1 MQDVTTFYIPGL
13 DVRVHYISKTENEDT
28 TLFFDPS
35 ASRDSNWMTSKKGG
49 AKKATL
55 STWMTLQSIPE
66 ETIITP
72 NILEFLE
79 QALEPIPTFNIKDTP
94 NETAN
99 NDEMFED
106 STSGSHA
113 GQAVTSSYTS
123 FPVEVIVY
131 FHMQSSTFRFS
142 CIPVSRVECM
152 LRLPSL
158 DLVFSSKSADCELD
172 ESSANLDDVLK
183 SPNNANNTAN
193 SNKWNDS
200 SPEEPSR
207 GSLPEESSVQG
218 GLSVTGCLNDFSLYV
233 FHPYGAGRKQRPEDM
248 VFSPL
253 SSEERKDSLSVNV
266 AFVKFHL
273 SRSRKLTYEQEKLEQ
288 KQGNAC
294 VRFCTIINI
303 GSAKFK
309 YDMRRLTEIL
319 IFPRAWYRRNLVR
332 RLFLGEVK
340 TTSFHQEE
348 QMELKKT
355 SEIKPST
362 QNKNWIGLTTA
373 HSWETLVI
381 FAVNFKELNV
391 HMNMGN
397 VMGNVDWI
405 SKDFKSEGRLSIGS
419 TGHKNM
425 FISVGL
431 SGSKLEAKAGIVGGA
446 IDLGHIDTYVHL
458 REDKGT
464 EPVHKCGLQL
474 DVMEV
479 KFDYM
484 STSVLMGRVSHL
496 ILKVNDDWHVT
507 DVKDSKAAQ
516 IFVQGDLS
524 WDQLQ
529 MLISK
534 STTADLLKI
543 INKLE
548 EFFSQQFKSS
558 KKLFSSLEPWDHGH
572 HAVPKAKKSDNG
584 HDVNVVSHHRHWQ
597 KALQKISGMKIYT
610 LPFKLPDIGSVLGGL
625 LELKGSHISLACFH
639 GINFKSKSWALFSL
653 KDPSISF
660 VSDAQEILEETSRN
674 TTVIQTLSFIL
685 GQSDGQM
692 VTSHSYMAT
701 VKKIS
706 RSISYL
712 PPMKTLADWFSYA
725 FKSSELDEVHRFPT
739 LSTSTKEEKEI
750 AKSQQ
755 RTEEIF
761 AFPCLRMDLK
771 TKHVQGQH
779 APKIED
785 PRPGVECTFVTD
797 FDNHIYVTTDA
808 EAFFFLHDLISSYLK
823 EKERVLNIQ
832 HGMQKQE
839 QKSTEQKLS
848 LEQTQINGATGETD
862 KVNRLVSIDP
872 LQNDWRQ
879 FECNTWHLEPTVR
892 LISWAGSQIEPYGID
907 YILQRLGF
915 NHARTTIPKW
925 CQRGCMDP
933 LDKILSVI
941 VLKTIQVVKEERKKE
956 SNDAKKRT
964 L

>member
-1 MQDVTTFYIPGL
+1 MNIDYFFLIFRLRDIRPIMQDVTTFYIPGL
-13 DVRVHYISKTENEDT
+13 DVRVHYISKVENEDT

-55 STWMTLQSIPE
+55 SAWMTLQSIPE

-79 QALEPIPTFNIKDTP
+79 QALEPIPTFNIKDNP
-94 NETAN
+94 AANETAN
-99 NDEMFED
+99 NPDELFED

-172 ESSANLDDVLK
+172 ESSNLDDVLK
-183 SPNNANNTAN
+183 QSNTSNANNNTSTSSS

-207 GSLPEESSVQG
+207 GSLPEESSVHQG

-233 FHPYGAGRKQRPEDM
+233 FHPYGAGRKQRPEEM

-253 SSEERKDSLSVNV
+253 SSEERKDSLSVHV

-273 SRSRKLTYEQEKLEQ
+273 SRSRKLTYEQEMMRNLESSGQ

-303 GSAKFK
+303 GSASFK

-340 TTSFHQEE
+340 TTSFHQETE
-348 QMELKKT
+348 HHQMMELRKT
-355 SEIKPST
+355 SEIRNAQAAQAQQQQQ

-446 IDLGHIDTYVHL
+446 IDLGKIDTYVHL
-458 REDKGT
+458 KEDQGT

-507 DVKDSKAAQ
+507 DSNKDSKPAQ

-558 KKLFSSLEPWDHGH
+558 KKLFSSLEPWDHNQT
-572 HAVPKAKKSDNG
+572 HAMPKANKKSAETN
-584 HDVNVVSHHRHWQ
+584 DVNVVSHHRHWQ

-625 LELKGSHISLACFH
+625 LELRGSHISLACFH

-674 TTVIQTLSFIL
+674 TTVIQTLSFSL
-685 GQSDGQM
+685 GQSDGQPTL
-692 VTSHSYMAT
+692 TSHSYMAT

-725 FKSSELDEVHRFPT
+725 FKSSDLDEVYRFPT
-739 LSTSTKEEKEI
+739 LSASTKEEKEI

-771 TKHVQGQH
+771 TKHVQSQH
-779 APKIED
+779 APKGT
-785 PRPGVECTFVTD
+785 PHLLSFSGK
-797 FDNHIYVTTDA
+797 
-808 EAFFFLHDLISSYLK
+808 LK
-823 EKERVLNIQ
+823 
-832 HGMQKQE
+832 
-839 QKSTEQKLS
+839 
-848 LEQTQINGATGETD
+848 
-862 KVNRLVSIDP
+862 
-872 LQNDWRQ
+872 
-879 FECNTWHLEPTVR
+879 
-892 LISWAGSQIEPYGID
+892 GSQKY
-907 YILQRLGF
+907 F
-915 NHARTTIPKW
+915 NP
-925 CQRGCMDP
+925 
-933 LDKILSVI
+933 
-941 VLKTIQVVKEERKKE
+941 
-956 SNDAKKRT
+956 
-964 L
+964 

>member
-13 DVRVHYISKTENEDT
+13 DVRVHYISKVENEDT

-55 STWMTLQSIPE
+55 SAWMTLQSIPE

-79 QALEPIPTFNIKDTP
+79 QALEPIPTFNIKDNP
-94 NETAN
+94 AANETAN
-99 NDEMFED
+99 NPDELFED

-172 ESSANLDDVLK
+172 ESSNLDDVLK
-183 SPNNANNTAN
+183 QSNTSNANNNTSTSSS

-207 GSLPEESSVQG
+207 GSLPEESSVHQG

-233 FHPYGAGRKQRPEDM
+233 FHPYGAGRKQRPEEM

-253 SSEERKDSLSVNV
+253 SSEERKDSLSVHV

-273 SRSRKLTYEQEKLEQ
+273 SRSRKLTYEQEIMRNLESSQQ

-303 GSAKFK
+303 GSASFK

-340 TTSFHQEE
+340 TTSFHQETE
-348 QMELKKT
+348 HHQMMELRKT
-355 SEIKPST
+355 SEIRNAQAAQAQQQQQ

-446 IDLGHIDTYVHL
+446 IDLGKIDTYVHL
-458 REDKGT
+458 KEDQGT

-507 DVKDSKAAQ
+507 DSNKDSKPAQ

-558 KKLFSSLEPWDHGH
+558 KKLFSSLEPWDHNQT
-572 HAVPKAKKSDNG
+572 HAMPKANKKSAETN
-584 HDVNVVSHHRHWQ
+584 DVNVVSHHRHWQ

-625 LELKGSHISLACFH
+625 LELRGSHISLACFH

-674 TTVIQTLSFIL
+674 TTVIQTLSFSL
-685 GQSDGQM
+685 GQSDGQPTL
-692 VTSHSYMAT
+692 TSHSYMAT

-725 FKSSELDEVHRFPT
+725 FKSSDLDEVYRFPT
-739 LSTSTKEEKEI
+739 LSASTKEEKEI

-771 TKHVQGQH
+771 TKHVQSQH
-779 APKIED
+779 APKGTPHLLSFFWQIES
-785 PRPGVECTFVTD
+785 
-797 FDNHIYVTTDA
+797 HY
-808 EAFFFLHDLISSYLK
+808 SK
-823 EKERVLNIQ
+823 
-832 HGMQKQE
+832 
-839 QKSTEQKLS
+839 
-848 LEQTQINGATGETD
+848 
-862 KVNRLVSIDP
+862 
-872 LQNDWRQ
+872 
-879 FECNTWHLEPTVR
+879 
-892 LISWAGSQIEPYGID
+892 SQIFV
-907 YILQRLGF
+907 QKF
-915 NHARTTIPKW
+915 NFN
-925 CQRGCMDP
+925 
-933 LDKILSVI
+933 
-941 VLKTIQVVKEERKKE
+941 KTPTFSRVFHQKFF
-956 SNDAKKRT
+956 
-964 L
+964 